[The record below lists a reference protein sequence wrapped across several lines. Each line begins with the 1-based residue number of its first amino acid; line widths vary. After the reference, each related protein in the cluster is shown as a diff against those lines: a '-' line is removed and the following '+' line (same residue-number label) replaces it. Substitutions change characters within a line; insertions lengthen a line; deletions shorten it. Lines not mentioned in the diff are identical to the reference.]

1 MERTV
6 SRLKYIFEC
15 LDSQNDFDKWMR
27 VGAKSALG
35 AESFLYQ
42 FDEDTLKEGERLNI
56 ILCPI
61 KWEVEHECL
70 SDWLSHELYL
80 YYQQLVNG
88 ELDDV
93 IDPEERQ
100 DVVRILT
107 ECFNKAFP
115 KGLE

>member
-1 MERTV
+1 MERKV
-6 SRLKYIFEC
+6 SQLKYIFQC
-15 LDSQNDFDKWMR
+15 VDSQKDFERWMR
-27 VGAKSALG
+27 YGKNDVIS
-35 AESFLYQ
+35 AESFLYD
-42 FDEDTLKEGERLNI
+42 FDEDTLQEGERLNL

-61 KWEVEHECL
+61 KWEVEHDCL

-88 ELDDV
+88 DLDDV

-100 DVVRILT
+100 DVERILT

-115 KGLE
+115 GGLE